1 MSYAQHSPPLG
12 SGSKTPSSR
21 RTFEFGKTHVVR
33 PKGKH
38 QATIVWL
45 HGLGDNG
52 LSSSQL
58 LESLRLP
65 NIKWICPTAPIRP
78 VKTLGGFSCTSW
90 FDMREVSSSSS
101 SSENGGNDDWEGL
114 DASASHIAN
123 LLSTEPTHV
132 KVGIGGFSM
141 GGAVAAYSATCY
153 AMGSFSNGMPYPLS
167 NLTSVLALSSWLP
180 GGPTCRTLLRNNNNN
195 VNTIHAKSR
204 AASLPIFLAHGI
216 ADDVVL
222 YKYGHQSAHSLYSA
236 GFRSITFKSYDGIG
250 HYTIPT
256 EMDDVANWLNSNL
269 GLEG

>member
-12 SGSKTPSSR
+12 SGSKTPTSR

-78 VKTLGGFSCTSW
+78 VKTLGGFTCTSCMLLYLY
-90 FDMREVSSSSS
+90 FSFLEIPLATKK
-101 SSENGGNDDWEGL
+101 NIYIYIILNDVIYCM
-114 DASASHIAN
+114 A
-123 LLSTEPTHV
+123 V

-180 GGPTCRTLLRNNNNN
+180 GGPTCRTLLRNNNN
-195 VNTIHAKSR
+195 VNTIHAKTR

-236 GFRSITFKSYDGIG
+236 GFRCITFKSYDGIG

-256 EMDDVANWLNSNL
+256 EMDDVANWLKSNL

>member
-1 MSYAQHSPPLG
+1 MSYAQQSPPPMG
-12 SGSKTPSSR
+12 SGSRTGTTTIR
-21 RTFEFGKTHVVR
+21 RSFEFGKTHVVR

-78 VKTLGGFSCTSW
+78 VKILGGFPCTAW
-90 FDMREVSSSSS
+90 FDMGDVSS
-101 SSENGGNDDWEGL
+101 SSENGGNGRDDDWEGL

-123 LLSTEPTHV
+123 LLSTEPPNV

-141 GGAVAAYSATCY
+141 GGAVALYSATCY
-153 AMGSFSNGMPYPLS
+153 AISTYSNGIPYPLS
-167 NLTSVLALSSWLP
+167 NLNALLALSSWLP
-180 GGPTCRTLLRNNNNN
+180 TRNKNNNNI
-195 VNTIHAKSR
+195 NTHR
-204 AASLPIFLAHGI
+204 ASSFPIFMAHGI

-222 YKYGHQSAHSLYSA
+222 YKYGHQSAHSLFSA
-236 GFRSITFKSYDGIG
+236 GFRYITFKSYEGIG
-250 HYTIPT
+250 HYTIPR
-256 EMDDVANWLNSNL
+256 EMEELANWLASSL

>member
-1 MSYAQHSPPLG
+1 MSYAQQSPPMG
-12 SGSKTPSSR
+12 SGSRTGTTAI

-78 VKTLGGFSCTSW
+78 VKTLGGFPCTAW
-90 FDMREVSSSSS
+90 FDMGEVSSSSS
-101 SSENGGNDDWEGL
+101 SSENGGNGDEDWEGL

-123 LLSTEPTHV
+123 LLSTEPPHV

-141 GGAVAAYSATCY
+141 GGAVALYSATCY
-153 AMGSFSNGMPYPLS
+153 AISTYSNGMPYPLS
-167 NLTSVLALSSWLP
+167 NLNALLALSSWLP
-180 GGPTCRTLLRNNNNN
+180 PRNNININIHPNNNNYK
-195 VNTIHAKSR
+195 TR
-204 AASLPIFLAHGI
+204 ASSFPIFIAHGI

-236 GFRSITFKSYDGIG
+236 GFRYITFKSYEGIG
-250 HYTIPT
+250 HYTIPR
-256 EMDDVANWLNSNL
+256 EMEELVNWLASNL